1 MTNRSPSY
9 DDAYQSRMTD
19 PWDTPEHAPTP
30 GYFGRTPATL
40 LSPSPAPEPGLQPDQ
55 LGFLPLSQW
64 EESIDYDEQPPKYIC
79 YTIAWKLVLNRKT
92 VGKVTEEDLVVA
104 PSEYWEESLKAD
116 VDDMLRTKKKRHKR
130 VRSEGTAITVSVDDR
145 SQRDLEKFYNS
156 DINWTLVE
164 KQLRKWSNLLRIGK
178 KITVIIALNYR
189 YDDVDDAPIT
199 SASRRVEKRGRG
211 SRTTRMLAERE
222 ECINAEEENTGQPS
236 TWSLVYER
244 MRCHVRSCPLRSDW
258 CWEDPRDKK
267 HYKLRA
273 PHLERLIDHVDG
285 GGSLES
291 HEDVPDDIRRD
302 VVLESQIG
310 RKSRKMDS
318 LPTAGVPYPPINI
331 NLMSAE
337 TARASTITP
346 SPPRFPPDGCLH
358 IPGPREEAV
367 RDYCKWL
374 ESQVTE
380 EAYKAD
386 FRRICR
392 VILENHLDLELI
404 FEDPDSGFFIQQGI
418 KLGTARRFLR
428 DIHQWAGS
436 AEPHQGSVEEQ

>member
-1 MTNRSPSY
+1 MTSRSSSS
-9 DDAYQSRMTD
+9 DDAYQSRMID
-19 PWDTPEHAPTP
+19 PWDDTPQYAPTP
-30 GYFGRTPATL
+30 GFFGRSPATL
-40 LSPSPAPEPGLQPDQ
+40 YSPSPAPEPGLLSDQ
-55 LGFLPLSQW
+55 LGFLPFSQW
-64 EESIDYDEQPPKYIC
+64 EESVDYDEQPPKYIC
-79 YTIAWKLVLNRKT
+79 YTIAWKLILNRKT

-199 SASRRVEKRGRG
+199 PASRRVEKRGRG

-273 PHLERLIDHVDG
+273 PHLERLIDHV
-285 GGSLES
+285 S
-291 HEDVPDDIRRD
+291 V
-302 VVLESQIG
+302 
-310 RKSRKMDS
+310 
-318 LPTAGVPYPPINI
+318 
-331 NLMSAE
+331 
-337 TARASTITP
+337 
-346 SPPRFPPDGCLH
+346 
-358 IPGPREEAV
+358 
-367 RDYCKWL
+367 
-374 ESQVTE
+374 
-380 EAYKAD
+380 
-386 FRRICR
+386 
-392 VILENHLDLELI
+392 DLEQVG
-404 FEDPDSGFFIQQGI
+404 DKCGD
-418 KLGTARRFLR
+418 
-428 DIHQWAGS
+428 
-436 AEPHQGSVEEQ
+436 